1 MMNMTRSELTN
12 EEIRDIL
19 CAPLPTDALED
30 IGEEDE
36 FDPESE
42 AGFIE
47 SSVNEWLEAGINITT
62 GG

>member
-1 MMNMTRSELTN
+1 MKLNKLTN

-19 CAPLPTDALED
+19 CAPLPTDTLED
-30 IGEEDE
+30 IDEEDE